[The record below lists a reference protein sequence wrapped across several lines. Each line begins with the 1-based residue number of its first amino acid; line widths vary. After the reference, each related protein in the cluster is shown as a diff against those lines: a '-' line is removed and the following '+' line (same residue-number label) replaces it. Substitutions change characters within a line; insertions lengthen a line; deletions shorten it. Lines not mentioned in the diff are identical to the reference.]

1 MMVARGAGKVDDPT
15 QESERSRKRRAM
27 AGCKDELFRKQAGY
41 EQEAACNAR
50 VLEGDPQFM
59 LDVLDAK

>member
-1 MMVARGAGKVDDPT
+1 
-15 QESERSRKRRAM
+15 M